1 MSLFGGKV
9 LSENTIKLYEANLK
23 RLNGGVLPTSPT
35 FLKNTDAVMEKIEKF
50 SMNTK
55 KTYFITIVSYLK
67 DKKIPKKVI
76 KFYMD
81 KMDELNKTF
90 EEHKGE
96 KTQTQEK
103 NWIEWD
109 QVIDHYNKLN
119 PASLAHLVLA
129 LFVLQPPRRSKD
141 YFLMK
146 IVPEYNETMD
156 KDFNYLDWKNMRF
169 YFNNYKTKGAYGT
182 QTVDVSPELQEVFHN
197 HFPLKKKFA
206 PFFLLQRDGER
217 LPDNGITRILNTIFG
232 KKISVSML
240 RNIYLSSKYGEQ
252 QKAME
257 NDASLMGTSTDMAS
271 NVYTKNE

>member
-1 MSLFGGKV
+1 MALFGGKV

-23 RLNGGVLPTSPT
+23 RLNSGVLPTSPA

-109 QVIDHYNKLN
+109 QVIDHYKKLN

-156 KDFNYLDWKNMRF
+156 KDFNYLD
-169 YFNNYKTKGAYGT
+169 
-182 QTVDVSPELQEVFHN
+182 
-197 HFPLKKKFA
+197 
-206 PFFLLQRDGER
+206 
-217 LPDNGITRILNTIFG
+217 
-232 KKISVSML
+232 
-240 RNIYLSSKYGEQ
+240 
-252 QKAME
+252 
-257 NDASLMGTSTDMAS
+257 
-271 NVYTKNE
+271 

>member
-1 MSLFGGKV
+1 MLFGGKV

-55 KTYFITIVSYLK
+55 KTYYITIVSYLK
-67 DKKIPKKVI
+67 DKKVPKKLI
-76 KFYMD
+76 KYYTD
-81 KMDELNKTF
+81 KMEELNKIF
-90 EEHKGE
+90 EEKKGE
-96 KTQTQEK
+96 KTETQEK

-109 QVIDHYNKLN
+109 QVLEHYNKLN

-141 YFLMK
+141 FYLMK
-146 IVPEYNETMD
+146 VVPEYTDTMD

-169 YFNNYKTKGAYGT
+169 YFSNYKTKGAYGT
-182 QTVDVSPELQEVFHN
+182 QTVDVSPELREVFHN
-197 HFPLKKKFA
+197 HFPLKKKFP
-206 PFFLLQRDGER
+206 PFFLLQRDGQR

-240 RNIYLSSKYGEQ
+240 RNIYLSSKYRDQ
-252 QKAME
+252 QKALE
-257 NDASLMGTSTDMAS
+257 NDASLMGTSTSMAS
-271 NVYTKNE
+271 SVYTKSD

>member
-67 DKKIPKKVI
+67 DKKVPKKVI
-76 KFYMD
+76 KFYTD

-90 EEHKGE
+90 EDRKGE
-96 KTQTQEK
+96 KTETQEK

-146 IVPEYNETMD
+146 IIPEYNETMD

-169 YFNNYKTKGAYGT
+169 YFNNYKTKGAYGP
-182 QTVDVSPELQEVFHN
+182 QTVDVSPELLEVFHN

-217 LPDNGITRILNTIFG
+217 LPDNGITRILNTVFG

-257 NDASLMGTSTDMAS
+257 SDASAMGTSTDMAS
-271 NVYTKNE
+271 SVYTKS

>member
-23 RLNGGVLPTSPT
+23 RLNGGVLPTSPA

-55 KTYFITIVSYLK
+55 KTYYITIVSYLK
-67 DKKIPKKVI
+67 DKKVPKKLI

-81 KMDELNKTF
+81 KMEELNKTF
-90 EEHKGE
+90 EEKKGL
-96 KTQTQEK
+96 KTLTQEK

-109 QVIDHYNKLN
+109 QVLEHYNKLN

-146 IVPEYNETMD
+146 IVPSYSETMD
-156 KDFNYLDWKNMRF
+156 KDFNYLDWSTMKM
-169 YFNNYKTKGAYGT
+169 YFSNYKTKGAYGT
-182 QTVDVSPELQEVFHN
+182 QTVDVSPELQEVLHN
-197 HFPLKKKFA
+197 HFPLKKKFT

-217 LPDNGITRILNTIFG
+217 LPDNGITRILNSIFG

-240 RNIYLSSKYGEQ
+240 RNIFLSSKYGDQ

-257 NDASLMGTSTDMAS
+257 NDAEAMGTSTSMAS
-271 NVYTKNE
+271 SVYTKTD

>member
-67 DKKIPKKVI
+67 DKKVPKKVI
-76 KFYMD
+76 KFYTD

-90 EEHKGE
+90 EDRKGE
-96 KTQTQEK
+96 KTETQEK

-217 LPDNGITRILNTIFG
+217 LPDNGITRILNTVFG

-257 NDASLMGTSTDMAS
+257 SDASAMGTSTDMAS
-271 NVYTKNE
+271 SVYTKS

>member
-23 RLNGGVLPTSPT
+23 RLNGGVLPTSPA

-55 KTYFITIVSYLK
+55 KTYYITIVSYLK
-67 DKKIPKKVI
+67 DKKVAKKLI
-76 KFYMD
+76 KYYTD
-81 KMDELNKTF
+81 KMEELNKTF
-90 EEHKGE
+90 EDHKGE
-96 KTQTQEK
+96 KTETQEK
-103 NWIEWD
+103 NWMEWE
-109 QVIDHYNKLN
+109 QVLEQYNKLN
-119 PASLAHLVLA
+119 PKSLGHLVLS

-141 YFLMK
+141 YFLMR
-146 IVPEYNETMD
+146 IVPGYTETMD
-156 KDFNYLDWKNMRF
+156 KDFNYLDWSSMRF

-182 QTVDVSPELQEVFHN
+182 QSVEVSPELQEVLHK
-197 HFPLKKKFA
+197 HFPLKKKFD

-240 RNIYLSSKYGEQ
+240 RNIYLTSRYGDQE
-252 QKAME
+252 KDKKSTAE
-257 NDASLMGTSTDMAS
+257 AMGTSTDIVS
-271 NVYTKNE
+271 NVYTKTD

>member
-9 LSENTIKLYEANLK
+9 LSENTLKLYEANLK
-23 RLNGGVLPTSPT
+23 RLNGGVLPTSPA

-55 KTYFITIVSYLK
+55 KTYYITIVSYLK
-67 DKKIPKKVI
+67 DKKVPKKLI
-76 KFYMD
+76 KYYTD

-90 EEHKGE
+90 EERKGE
-96 KTQTQEK
+96 KTETQEK
-103 NWIEWD
+103 NWMEWD
-109 QVIDHYNKLN
+109 QVLDHYKKLN

-141 YFLMK
+141 YFLMR

-182 QTVDVSPELQEVFHN
+182 QTVEVSPELQEVFHN
-197 HFPLKKKFA
+197 HFPLKKKFT

-217 LPDNGITRILNTIFG
+217 LPDNGITRILNTVFG

-257 NDASLMGTSTDMAS
+257 TDASAMGTSTDMAS
-271 NVYTKNE
+271 NVYTKS

>member
-1 MSLFGGKV
+1 MALFGGKV
-9 LSENTIKLYEANLK
+9 LSENTIKLYESNLK
-23 RLNGGVLPTSPT
+23 RLNGGVLPTSPN

-67 DKKIPKKVI
+67 DKKVAKKVI
-76 KFYMD
+76 KYYTD
-81 KMDELNKTF
+81 KMEELNKTF
-90 EEHKGE
+90 EDHKGE
-96 KTQTQEK
+96 KTETQEK

-109 QVIDHYNKLN
+109 EVIDHYNKLN
-119 PASLAHLVLA
+119 PASLGHLVLS

-141 YFLMK
+141 YFLMQ
-146 IVPEYNETMD
+146 IVPEYTEMD
-156 KDFNYLDWKNMRF
+156 KDYNYLDWKNMRF

-182 QTVDVSPELQEVFHN
+182 QSVDVSPELQKVLHK
-197 HFPLKKKFA
+197 HFPLKKKFD

-217 LPDNGITRILNTIFG
+217 LPDNGITRILNSLFG

-257 NDASLMGTSTDMAS
+257 NDASAMGTSKDIAS
-271 NVYTKNE
+271 SVYTKID

>member
-23 RLNGGVLPTSPT
+23 RLNSGVLPTSPA

-197 HFPLKKKFA
+197 HFPLKKKFM
-206 PFFLLQRDGER
+206 PFFLLQRDGMR

-240 RNIYLSSKYGEQ
+240 RNIYLSSKYGDQ

-257 NDASLMGTSTDMAS
+257 TDASLMGTSTDMAS
-271 NVYTKNE
+271 NVYTKS

>member
-146 IVPEYNETMD
+146 IVPEYNETMN

-182 QTVDVSPELQEVFHN
+182 QTIDVSPELQEVFHN

-217 LPDNGITRILNTIFG
+217 LPDNGITRILNAIFG

>member
-1 MSLFGGKV
+1 MLFGGKV
-9 LSENTIKLYEANLK
+9 LSENTLKLYEANLK
-23 RLNGGVLPTSPT
+23 RLNGGVLPTSPS

-55 KTYFITIVSYLK
+55 KTYYITIVSYLK
-67 DKKIPKKVI
+67 DKKVPKKLI
-76 KFYMD
+76 KYYTD

-90 EEHKGE
+90 EERKGE
-96 KTQTQEK
+96 KTETQEK
-103 NWIEWD
+103 NWMEWD
-109 QVIDHYNKLN
+109 QVLDHYKKLN

-141 YFLMK
+141 YFLMR
-146 IVPEYNETMD
+146 IVPEYNDTMD
-156 KDFNYLDWKNMRF
+156 KEFNYLDWKNMRF

-182 QTVDVSPELQEVFHN
+182 QTVEVSPELQEVFHN
-197 HFPLKKKFA
+197 HFPLKKKFT

-217 LPDNGITRILNTIFG
+217 LPDNGITRILNTVFG

-257 NDASLMGTSTDMAS
+257 TDASAMGTSTDMAS
-271 NVYTKNE
+271 NVYTKS

>member
-23 RLNGGVLPTSPT
+23 RLNGGILPTSPT

-182 QTVDVSPELQEVFHN
+182 QTVDVSHELQEVFHN

-217 LPDNGITRILNTIFG
+217 LPDNGITRILNTVFG

-257 NDASLMGTSTDMAS
+257 KDASLMGTSTDMAS

>member
-1 MSLFGGKV
+1 MSFLFGGKV

-76 KFYMD
+76 KFYTD

-169 YFNNYKTKGAYGT
+169 YFCNFKTKSAYGT

-217 LPDNGITRILNTIFG
+217 LPDNGITRILNTVFG
-232 KKISVSML
+232 KKISVSMI

-257 NDASLMGTSTDMAS
+257 NDAEAMGTSTDMAS
-271 NVYTKNE
+271 SVYTKS

>member
-169 YFNNYKTKGAYGT
+169 YFSNYKTKNAYGT
-182 QTVDVSPELQEVFHN
+182 QMVDVSPELQEVFHN

-217 LPDNGITRILNTIFG
+217 LPDNGITRILNAIFG

>member
-23 RLNGGVLPTSPT
+23 RLNGGVLPTSPA

-55 KTYFITIVSYLK
+55 KTYYITIVSYLK
-67 DKKIPKKVI
+67 DKKVPKKVS

-81 KMDELNKTF
+81 KMEELNKTF

-96 KTQTQEK
+96 KTETQEK

-141 YFLMK
+141 YFLMR

-206 PFFLLQRDGER
+206 PFFLLQRDGAR
-217 LPDNGITRILNTIFG
+217 LPDNGITRILNTVFG

-271 NVYTKNE
+271 SVYTKND

>member
-1 MSLFGGKV
+1 MTLFGGKV

-23 RLNGGVLPTSPT
+23 RLNGGLLPTSPA
-35 FLKNTDAVMEKIEKF
+35 FLKNTDAVMEKIDKF
-50 SMNTK
+50 ALNRK
-55 KTYFITIVSYLK
+55 KTYFITICSYLK
-67 DKKIPKKVI
+67 DKKVSKKLI
-76 KFYMD
+76 KFYTD

-90 EEHKGE
+90 EDHKGE
-96 KTQTQEK
+96 KTETQEK

-109 QVIDHYNKLN
+109 QVIDHYKALN

-141 YFLMK
+141 FFLMK
-146 IVPEYNETMD
+146 VVPSYSETMD
-156 KDFNYLDWKNMRF
+156 KEFNYLDWSTMKM
-169 YFNNYKTKGAYGT
+169 YFLNYKTKGAYGV
-182 QTVDVSPELQEVFHN
+182 QSIDVSPELQEVLHN
-197 HFPLKKKFA
+197 HFPLKKKFT
-206 PFFLLQRDGER
+206 PFFLLQRDGSR

-257 NDASLMGTSTDMAS
+257 NDAEAMGTSTDVAS
-271 NVYTKNE
+271 SVYTKTD

>member
-35 FLKNTDAVMEKIEKF
+35 ILKNTDAVMEKIEKF

-67 DKKIPKKVI
+67 DKKVPKKVI
-76 KFYMD
+76 KFYTD

-90 EEHKGE
+90 EDRKGE
-96 KTQTQEK
+96 KTETQEK

-146 IVPEYNETMD
+146 IIPEYNETMD
-156 KDFNYLDWKNMRF
+156 KDFNYLDWKNMMF

-217 LPDNGITRILNTIFG
+217 LPDNGITRILNTVFG

-257 NDASLMGTSTDMAS
+257 SDASAMGTSTDMAS
-271 NVYTKNE
+271 SVYTKS

>member
-23 RLNGGVLPTSPT
+23 RLNGGVLPTSPA

-67 DKKIPKKVI
+67 DKKVPKKTI

-96 KTQTQEK
+96 KTETQEK

-119 PASLAHLVLA
+119 PASLSHLVLA

-197 HFPLKKKFA
+197 HFPLKKKFTS
-206 PFFLLQRDGER
+206 FFLLRRDGER
-217 LPDNGITRILNTIFG
+217 LPDNGITRILNSVFG

-240 RNIYLSSKYGEQ
+240 RNIFLSSKYGEQ

-271 NVYTKNE
+271 SVYTKS

>member
-9 LSENTIKLYEANLK
+9 LSENTLKLYEANLK
-23 RLNGGVLPTSPT
+23 RLNGGVLPTSPA

-55 KTYFITIVSYLK
+55 KTYYITIVSYLK
-67 DKKIPKKVI
+67 DKKVPKKLI
-76 KFYMD
+76 KYYTD

-90 EEHKGE
+90 EERKGE
-96 KTQTQEK
+96 KTETQEK
-103 NWIEWD
+103 NWMEWD
-109 QVIDHYNKLN
+109 QVLDHYKKLN

-141 YFLMK
+141 YFLMR

-156 KDFNYLDWKNMRF
+156 NDFNYLDWKNMRF

-182 QTVDVSPELQEVFHN
+182 QTVEVSPELQEVFHN
-197 HFPLKKKFA
+197 HFPLKKKFT

-217 LPDNGITRILNTIFG
+217 LPDNGITRILNTVFG

-257 NDASLMGTSTDMAS
+257 TDASAMGTSTDMAS
-271 NVYTKNE
+271 NVYTKS

>member
-1 MSLFGGKV
+1 
-9 LSENTIKLYEANLK
+9 
-23 RLNGGVLPTSPT
+23 
-35 FLKNTDAVMEKIEKF
+35 MEKIEKF

-55 KTYFITIVSYLK
+55 KTYYITIVSYLK

-76 KFYMD
+76 KFYTD
-81 KMDELNKTF
+81 KMEELNKTF

-96 KTQTQEK
+96 KTQTQSQ

-146 IVPEYNETMD
+146 IVPEYNDTMD
-156 KDFNYLDWKNMRF
+156 KEFNYLDWKNMRF
-169 YFNNYKTKGAYGT
+169 YFSNYKTKGAYGT
-182 QTVDVSPELQEVFHN
+182 QMVEVSPELQEVLHN
-197 HFPLKKKFA
+197 HFPLKKKFT

-217 LPDNGITRILNTIFG
+217 LPDNGITRILNSIFG

-257 NDASLMGTSTDMAS
+257 MDSEAMGTSKDIAS
-271 NVYTKNE
+271 NVYTKS

>member
-1 MSLFGGKV
+1 
-9 LSENTIKLYEANLK
+9 
-23 RLNGGVLPTSPT
+23 
-35 FLKNTDAVMEKIEKF
+35 
-50 SMNTK
+50 
-55 KTYFITIVSYLK
+55 
-67 DKKIPKKVI
+67 
-76 KFYMD
+76 
-81 KMDELNKTF
+81 
-90 EEHKGE
+90 
-96 KTQTQEK
+96 
-103 NWIEWD
+103 
-109 QVIDHYNKLN
+109 
-119 PASLAHLVLA
+119 
-129 LFVLQPPRRSKD
+129 
-141 YFLMK
+141 MK

-169 YFNNYKTKGAYGT
+169 YFNNYKTKSAYGT

-257 NDASLMGTSTDMAS
+257 NDAEAMGTSTDMAS
-271 NVYTKNE
+271 SVYTKNDWDNYRRIMPTFFDYIPNVI